1 MKYVYNP
8 IFKEILW
15 EWRAFAIKVDPNICR
30 NILDLP
36 LKDGKS
42 TKMLDRYICRFGYNT
57 NIKIRDKDLKIK
69 SLQYKTH
76 EGIER
81 WTTEVYNFPISTA
94 LFRNITKALNIDL
107 PGRAIRDG
115 HELMSILSQVT
126 PSIQVINVQKR
137 RELHVW
143 PSGDRNG
150 ATIELTEISIPE
162 KVMTISIEHQDL
174 EKVAK
179 ALEYLQLTSYS
190 MRVLSYVDCL
200 RMWVE
205 EKSLF

>member
-1 MKYVYNP
+1 MYVDNP
-8 IFKEILW
+8 VFKEILW

-30 NILDLP
+30 NILNLP
-36 LKDGKS
+36 LKDSKS
-42 TKMLDRYICRFGYNT
+42 TKMLDRYICRLGYDT
-57 NIKIRDKDLKIK
+57 NIKIRDKDLKLK
-69 SLQYKTH
+69 NLHDKTH

-94 LFRNITKALNIDL
+94 IFGNITKALNIDV
-107 PGRAIRDG
+107 PGRTIRDG
-115 HELMSILSQVT
+115 QELISILSKVT
-126 PSIQVINVQKR
+126 PSIQAINVQKR

-143 PSGDRNG
+143 PSDDRNG

-174 EKVAK
+174 EKVTK
-179 ALEYLQLTSYS
+179 ALEYLQLTSQS

-200 RMWVE
+200 RIWVE
-205 EKSLF
+205 DKSLF

>member
-1 MKYVYNP
+1 
-8 IFKEILW
+8 
-15 EWRAFAIKVDPNICR
+15 
-30 NILDLP
+30 
-36 LKDGKS
+36 
-42 TKMLDRYICRFGYNT
+42 MLDRCICTLGYDT
-57 NIKIRDKDLKIK
+57 NIKIRDKDLKLK
-69 SLQYKTH
+69 NLHDKTH
-76 EGIER
+76 EGLER
-81 WTTEVYNFPISTA
+81 WTKVYNFPISA
-94 LFRNITKALNIDL
+94 AIFRNITKALNIDL

-115 HELMSILSQVT
+115 QQLMSILSQVT

-143 PSGDRNG
+143 PFSDING

-174 EKVAK
+174 EKVTK
-179 ALEYLQLTSYS
+179 ALEYLQLTSHS

-200 RMWVE
+200 RVWIE

>member
-1 MKYVYNP
+1 MYIDNP
-8 IFKEILW
+8 VFKEILW
-15 EWRAFAIKVDPNICR
+15 EWRAFAIKFDPNICR
-30 NILDLP
+30 NILNLP

-42 TKMLDRYICRFGYNT
+42 TKMLDRYICRLGCDT
-57 NIKIRDKDLKIK
+57 NIKIRDKDLKLK
-69 SLQYKTH
+69 NLHDKTH

-94 LFRNITKALNIDL
+94 VFGNITKALNIDV
-107 PGRAIRDG
+107 PGRTIRDG
-115 HELMSILSQVT
+115 QQLISILSKVT

-143 PSGDRNG
+143 PSDDRNG

-162 KVMTISIEHQDL
+162 KVMTIGIEHRDL
-174 EKVAK
+174 EKVTK
-179 ALEYLQLTSYS
+179 ALEYLQLTSQS

-200 RMWVE
+200 RNWVE